1 MLRHI
6 IVVEYKC
13 QSTKKNCEKQ
23 ASPES
28 HSYLT
33 NLSSYLVF
41 LFCPGGTWWVGSQCV
56 PETEIRTGES
66 DSLAVYF
73 SEGKSHTSG
82 LWWGCWGAHMGKG
95 ETALEKSLEN

>member
-1 MLRHI
+1 M
-6 IVVEYKC
+6 
-13 QSTKKNCEKQ
+13 
-23 ASPES
+23 
-28 HSYLT
+28 
-33 NLSSYLVF
+33 
-41 LFCPGGTWWVGSQCV
+41 GSQCV